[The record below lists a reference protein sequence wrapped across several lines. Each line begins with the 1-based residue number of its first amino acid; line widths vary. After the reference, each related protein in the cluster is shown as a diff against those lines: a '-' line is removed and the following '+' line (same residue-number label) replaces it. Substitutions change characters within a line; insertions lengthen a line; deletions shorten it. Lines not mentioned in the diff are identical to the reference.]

1 LILVAVVI
9 AAAAVVV
16 DKVVRA
22 VLPGASHRTVT
33 GVAAD
38 HPQRTPTPT
47 TPETLPG
54 GAPVGHNPV
63 AISAVGETVLGTTG
77 RLPPHPARYLDGVEH
92 ALAAPIV
99 FADLEATLSTPAPN
113 GCASAST
120 TTASTTTASTTT
132 ASTTTTSTKSGSSTT
147 TSTKS
152 GSSTTTST
160 KSGSSTTTSAK
171 SGSST
176 TISTRAGSNGCLASQ
191 DPPAYAGYLRADGIN
206 VVNSANDH
214 VDEGG
219 ATGVSQTSAAL
230 QAAGIVQAGLPNQI
244 GLIADGGTKVAF
256 ADFAP
261 YTTTN
266 DLLDRAA
273 AKALI
278 AKAKTLAPVV
288 IVYMYAGAEGPYAD
302 HVTGREESY
311 LGQDRGDPE
320 AFAKGAIDD
329 GASAVIASGPQVLR
343 GMQFY
348 KGHLIAYSL
357 GDFAGYDNFSTAG
370 DLDLSGILHLTLSP
384 RGAFVRGSWTSLLLD
399 RAGTPAVDATGTS
412 ARFVNELSVADF
424 GSNAAVI
431 GTNGSIVEPASG

>member
-38 HPQRTPTPT
+38 HPQRTTTPT

-152 GSSTTTST
+152 GSSTTTSA
-160 KSGSSTTTSAK
+160 KSGSSTTT
-171 SGSST
+171 
-176 TISTRAGSNGCLASQ
+176 STRAGSNGCLASQ

-399 RAGTPAVDATGTS
+399 RAGTPAV
-412 ARFVNELSVADF
+412 RFVNELSVADF